1 MSKEMCTEEINCI
14 NCNDQFLT
22 YWWIEEGMPVEMF
35 CCSECMEEYYS
46 IESRRD
52 RLIENIIN

>member
-1 MSKEMCTEEINCI
+1 MMDKTNINCI

-35 CCSECMEEYYS
+35 CCSDCMEEYYS

-52 RLIENIIN
+52 ILIENIIN